1 MRDKHVFLLYISSSS
16 LKKRLTHAYGLT
28 LMSFFIKI
36 MMGNYEIC
44 PVITPNSF
52 FFQRGNYGTPFLMIQ
67 CRIAWNQF
75 HISTV
80 HYLFNFTSQKNTS
93 VLNWVVL
100 ILTKQNIIL
109 KTQNQDFPPGK
120 IEYVIV
126 LLKWL
131 VRLILFLF
139 LEVYRIT
146 FKVVLTI
153 FRILFCKKPF

>member
-1 MRDKHVFLLYISSSS
+1 MFLLYISSSS
-16 LKKRLTHAYGLT
+16 LKKRLRHAYGLT

-36 MMGNYEIC
+36 MMGNYKTC
-44 PVITPNSF
+44 PIITPDSF
-52 FFQRGNYGTPFLMIQ
+52 FLRGNYGTPFLTIWHS
-67 CRIAWNQF
+67 IAWNQF
-75 HISTV
+75 HISKV
-80 HYLFNFTSQKNTS
+80 HYLFVFTSQTNKS

-139 LEVYRIT
+139 LEIYRIT